1 MGNLKRLSYSQI
13 DYLID
18 HLPKI
23 PGANELSRDV
33 ATQDIKNNLK
43 LYLSTFEFVDDAN
56 AMEELRDYIFKTYM
70 KSWICPGTPA
80 GIRTAEGLGAD
91 ITQATLNSF
100 HYSGTEKGAQTG
112 ISGIAETL
120 NATKNDKKNQYTSAH
135 FVNEYLTF
143 SEILNLK
150 KVFVE
155 ATVNTLLSKTR
166 SEILTYKEA
175 TSADNE
181 LAYNFF
187 YKITKR
193 KKLSESRHPLC
204 LRIYLDVDK
213 LYQFKITTFDVATL
227 LTHNQG
233 EMIVAIPHPTITG
246 VVDIYPIK
254 AKIVEMYLN
263 NNGEKASMTSSEI
276 VKIFIKNVLIP
287 SFKTLLLKGMRG
299 NKDIRPVKVKITE
312 IFRSYMPYQFPDDQD
327 YDTSDL
333 YKIMFYPAKMR
344 KYGIS
349 MERLRNFI
357 LASGAEILYFSKDGG
372 DPVITAQVQAMPFP
386 NETIVV
392 RTETLKSLML
402 MEEAV
407 VAYSVKNRD
416 EVNYCYAKVMGT
428 NFVDV
433 VAHPLINSQKSVS
446 NDPYQMSKYL
456 GISGARTI
464 LTEEYQEMFSDN
476 YINPRNI
483 YNIVNFQTSQGVYL
497 PVTSRGVS
505 RQPIGPM
512 TKASFQEATKYL
524 AQGAAFGAYE
534 STNSVSASVYL
545 GKRIKLGTGCM
556 EIEYN
561 EDIVPGET
569 YPQVFNKAVKKGII
583 VTEDSEETLDLGDE
597 VRDSGNFNMPPNY
610 PPPRVIPCYRD
621 LPPMFAHL
629 VPVDTDAK
637 IRNILNTLPTDFSIQ
652 SFLSEP

>member
-1 MGNLKRLSYSQI
+1 MKHLSYAQI

-18 HLPKI
+18 NLPKI

-43 LYLSTFEFVDDAN
+43 LYLSTFKFVDDTDAID
-56 AMEELRDYIFKTYM
+56 ELKTYIFHTYM
-70 KSWICPGTPA
+70 KSWVCPGTPA

-135 FVNEYLTF
+135 FVNEYLSF
-143 SEILNLK
+143 SEILNMK
-150 KVFVE
+150 KIFVE
-155 ATVNTLLSKTR
+155 ATVNGLLSKTR
-166 SEILTYKEA
+166 SEILTFDEA
-175 TSADNE
+175 TSQENE
-181 LAYNFF
+181 TAYNF
-187 YKITKR
+187 YYSVVKAP
-193 KKLSESRHPLC
+193 KLRGKYYPLC

-213 LYQFKITTFDVATL
+213 LYQFKITTFDVASL
-227 LTHNQG
+227 LSYDQG
-233 EMIVAIPHPTITG
+233 DMIVCVPHPTITG
-246 VVDIYPIK
+246 VVDIYPVK
-254 AKIVEMYLN
+254 KKVVEMYLN
-263 NNGEKASMTSSEI
+263 QAGENVVLNSTETI
-276 VKIFIKNVLIP
+276 KIYIKNVLIP
-287 SFKTLLLKGMRG
+287 AFKVLLLKGMRG
-299 NKDIRPVKVKITE
+299 NKDIRPVKVKISE
-312 IFRSYMPYQFPDDQD
+312 VIRSYLPYSYPDDQD
-327 YDTSDL
+327 FDTANL

-349 MERLRNFI
+349 RTRLRNFI
-357 LASGAEILYFSKDGG
+357 LASGAEILYFNEMIETG
-372 DPVITAQVQAMPFP
+372 DEVIKFQVSAMPFP
-386 NETIVV
+386 
-392 RTETLKSLML
+392 
-402 MEEAV
+402 
-407 VAYSVKNRD
+407 D
-416 EVNYCYAKVMGT
+416 EVIVIRTTTPDLNNMEKIVEDTNPRELNYYYAKVMGT
-428 NFVDV
+428 NYVDV
-433 VAHPLINSQKSVS
+433 VAHPLINSQKSIS

-456 GISGARTI
+456 GISGARTV

-483 YNIVNFQTSQGVYL
+483 ANIVNFQTSQGVFL

-556 EIEYN
+556 EIEYS
-561 EDIVPGET
+561 EDIVPGER
-569 YPQVFNKAVKKGII
+569 YPQIFNKTVKKGVI

-629 VPVDTDAK
+629 APVDTDAK

-652 SFLSEP
+652 SFLDSAI